1 MSLHNPKISWSP
13 VCSTMMIFKHTLL
26 LVYPILLNFASV
38 QFIFV
43 KSLDIETQKETLKAL
58 ELVGNLGNKSN
69 YTYSKSQS
77 DQIKRALR
85 EKVNEVCKKFDIS
98 NKNKNHFELE

>member
-1 MSLHNPKISWSP
+1 MPEKLTPKNKSE
-13 VCSTMMIFKHTLL
+13 H
-26 LVYPILLNFASV
+26 
-38 QFIFV
+38 FIELANKRV
-43 KSLDIETQKETLKAL
+43 PKALKAL

-77 DQIKRALR
+77 DQIKKALR

>member
-1 MSLHNPKISWSP
+1 MHSKLTPKNNSE
-13 VCSTMMIFKHTLL
+13 H
-26 LVYPILLNFASV
+26 
-38 QFIFV
+38 FIELANKRV
-43 KSLDIETQKETLKAL
+43 PKALKAL

-77 DQIKRALR
+77 DQIKKALR

>member
-1 MSLHNPKISWSP
+1 MPEKLTPKNNSE
-13 VCSTMMIFKHTLL
+13 H
-26 LVYPILLNFASV
+26 
-38 QFIFV
+38 FIELANKRV
-43 KSLDIETQKETLKAL
+43 PKALKAL